1 MSTNYHPVLSDK
13 GARLFILLGGFF
25 VANALVAEFI
35 GVKIFALEATL
46 GLKDLNWNLF
56 GQQGSLNFTAGV
68 LLWPVVFIM
77 TDVINEYFGI
87 RGVRL
92 LSFLAAGLIAY
103 AFLMIYFAIGLEP
116 APWWVGIN
124 EARGTTDMQ
133 AAFSNV
139 FGQSNWIIVG
149 SLVAFLI
156 GQITDVLIFHRIKV
170 VTGERLIWLRATGS
184 TLVSQFID
192 SFVVLYVAFVLGP
205 QQWDIDLFLA
215 VGTVN
220 CALIGLFP
228 LWDVAWSIIT
238 RPLFLAS
245 GIFYI
250 YEDLPP
256 LAREILW
263 YNPVMHIIGLTRTGF
278 FSIYS
283 ATYASPAYVLFVSL
297 ILLTLGLILLGRYHR
312 EILNS

>member
-124 EARGTTDMQ
+124 EARGTADMQ

-170 VTGERLIWLRATGS
+170 ITGERLIWLRATGS

-220 CALIGLFP
+220 YLYKFLVAIVLTPLIYLAHFAIDRYLGPDLAHEMKTRAALGQ
-228 LWDVAWSIIT
+228 
-238 RPLFLAS
+238 
-245 GIFYI
+245 
-250 YEDLPP
+250 
-256 LAREILW
+256 
-263 YNPVMHIIGLTRTGF
+263 
-278 FSIYS
+278 
-283 ATYASPAYVLFVSL
+283 
-297 ILLTLGLILLGRYHR
+297 GRA
-312 EILNS
+312 